1 MKSTDNFKTTIKNH
15 LDQLAKE
22 DKLFAKSYANEEKSI
37 SECIQF
43 ILGEVRKSGNC
54 AFSDDEVYSM
64 AIHYYDEKDLKIES
78 SGNVSIVCPGS
89 DKVKLTAKE
98 KAAAKKVAIS
108 AYQESL
114 TEKMLED
121 AQAKRAKRKHVKEEV
136 NQLSL
141 F

>member
-1 MKSTDNFKTTIKNH
+1 MKSTDNFRTIIKSH
-15 LDQLAKE
+15 LDQVAKE
-22 DKLFAKSYANEEKSI
+22 DKLFAKSYANEEKSL

-54 AFSDDEVYSM
+54 AFSDDEIYGM

-78 SGNVSIVCPGS
+78 SGNVKIVCPGS
-89 DKVKLTAKE
+89 SSIKLTAEE
-98 KAAAKKVAIS
+98 KAAAKIAAVA

-121 AQAKRAKRKHVKEEV
+121 AQAKRAKRKHTKEDV

>member
-1 MKSTDNFKTTIKNH
+1 MKSTDNFRTTIKSH
-15 LDQLAKE
+15 LDQVAKE
-22 DKLFAKSYANEEKSI
+22 DKLFAKSYAKEEKSL

-43 ILGEVRKSGNC
+43 ILGEVRESGNC
-54 AFSDDEVYSM
+54 AFSDDEIYGM

-78 SGNVSIVCPGS
+78 SGSVKIVCPGS
-89 DKVKLTAKE
+89 ASIELTAKE
-98 KAAAKKVAIS
+98 KAAAKIAAVA